1 MRLIINR
8 HKLYNAMETV
18 LLIGGM
24 SLLLAIIAELFFG
37 GDILPWVF
45 FLSAVS
51 LIITVKISPNVVLKM
66 YRARPLLPKE
76 APELYQML
84 EELARRAGLPG
95 PPRLYHVPSPV
106 MNAFTVG
113 SRYNAAIA
121 LTDGLLRNLTM
132 RELAGVLGH
141 EIGHLVNNDLQVMAV
156 ADTVGRLTESLCF
169 AGQVLIVLN
178 LPILAGGG
186 ATIPWSGIVLLLFA
200 PTVSSLLQLAV
211 SRVRE
216 FDADL
221 EAARLT
227 ADPEGLISALEKM
240 EEYQQ
245 NLLRKL
251 FMPGWNNPAP
261 SILRTHPPTDER
273 IRRLREVEREI
284 LHGGSGRHYAP
295 LFDPESGRR
304 MARLEGIDA
313 AYRLPRKRMLGY
325 WY

>member
-1 MRLIINR
+1 MNR
-8 HKLYNAMETV
+8 HKLYNAIETA

-24 SLLLAIIAELFFG
+24 SLLFAIIAALFFG

-45 FLSAVS
+45 FLSTVS
-51 LIITVKISPNVVLKM
+51 LIITVKISPNVVLRM
-66 YRARPLLPKE
+66 YRARPLLPE
-76 APELYQML
+76 DAPELYRML
-84 EELARRAGLPG
+84 EELVRRAGLPET
-95 PPRLYHVPSPV
+95 PRLYHVPTPV

-121 LTDGLLRNLTM
+121 VTDGLLRNLTR
-132 RELAGVLGH
+132 RELAGVLAH

-178 LPILAGGG
+178 LPILVSGGT
-186 ATIPWSGIVLLLFA
+186 TIPWSGIALLLFA

-227 ADPEGLISALEKM
+227 ADPEGLISALKKM
-240 EEYQQ
+240 EEYEQD
-245 NLLRKL
+245 LLRKL
-251 FMPGWNNPAP
+251 FLPGWNNPAP
-261 SILRTHPPTDER
+261 SILRTHPPTEER
-273 IRRLREVEREI
+273 IRRLREVEQEL
-284 LHGGSGRHYAP
+284 LHGGGSPNYPP
-295 LFDPESGRR
+295 LFTPENGGL
-304 MARLEGIDA
+304 MAQVNGIETA
-313 AYRLPRKRMLGY
+313 HALPRKRMLGY